1 MSNLK
6 MIWKAAINIIKQG
19 ERLDVL
25 AVLTWGLVL
34 GIALYALP
42 AQAPSVKANTPYILA
57 CFLLYIAAFFGATK
71 GSLWQRLANTQYAFL
86 AIQLTSAFGI
96 MLMLPLDF
104 IPILTII
111 WAGMLINFCRFST
124 ALMMV
129 LAVVVVWFS
138 LYGWRWQ
145 KDYVMFTGALYATF
159 HIFSLLMSQQ
169 TKKAQ
174 SASEQANELNRQLM
188 ATQQLLTQSTQQ
200 HERTR
205 IARELHDLLGHHLT
219 ALTINL
225 QVSSHLCEQ
234 AGNTEA
240 KAKVDHS
247 YALAKLLLSDVRD
260 AVSTIKNHQAIDLNA
275 AIDALVSNVPTLNV
289 HRDIASDL
297 KLDHIELANTI
308 VRICQEALTNTLRHA
323 KATDFWLSIT
333 QSADSIELRISDN
346 GTVSGT
352 LIPGNGLNG
361 IKERAALVDGTAQFK
376 KIEGALTISV
386 VLPDTAMSLK

>member
-1 MSNLK
+1 MS
-6 MIWKAAINIIKQG
+6 ISRQC

-25 AVLTWGLVL
+25 AVLTWGLVFA
-34 GIALYALP
+34 IALSALP
-42 AQAPSVKANTPYILA
+42 TQASSVKANTPFILA
-57 CFLLYIAAFFGATK
+57 CFLLYLVAFFGATK
-71 GSLWQRLANTQYAFL
+71 TGYWRCSANTQRAFL
-86 AIQLTSAFGI
+86 VIQLASAFAI

-124 ALMMV
+124 AL
-129 LAVVVVWFS
+129 LVVIALVTVWFS

-145 KDYVMFTGALYATF
+145 KDYVMFTGALYFTF
-159 HIFSLLMSQQ
+159 HIFSLLTSQQ

-174 SASEQANELNRQLM
+174 SASEQANELNRQLL

-234 AGNTEA
+234 AGNAEA

-260 AVSTIKNHQAIDLNA
+260 AVSTIKSHQAIDLNA
-275 AIDALVSNVPTLNV
+275 ALDALVSNVPTLSV
-289 HRDIASDL
+289 HLDIASDL
-297 KLDHIELANTI
+297 KLEHIELATTI
-308 VRICQEALTNTLRHA
+308 VRICQEALTNTLRHTN
-323 KATDFWLSIT
+323 ATDFWLSVT
-333 QSADSIELRISDN
+333 QGADTIELTITDN

-352 LIPGNGLNG
+352 LTLGNGLTG
-361 IKERAALVDGTAQFK
+361 IKERAALVGGTASFSQA
-376 KIEGALTISV
+376 EGALIISA
-386 VLPDTAMSLK
+386 VLPDSLVSP